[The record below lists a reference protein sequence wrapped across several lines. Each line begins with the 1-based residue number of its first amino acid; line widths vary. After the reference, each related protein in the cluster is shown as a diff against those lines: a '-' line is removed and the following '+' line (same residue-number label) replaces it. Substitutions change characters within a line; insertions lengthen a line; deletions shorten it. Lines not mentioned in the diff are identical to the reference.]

1 MDHLQ
6 FLQFFQTFVRMPF
19 SFFAVFLNMYEWL
32 PSSENQFKITGLK
45 KIEMAK
51 ILNTEWKIK

>member
-1 MDHLQ
+1 
-6 FLQFFQTFVRMPF
+6 MPF